1 MSAQVHDLVAVC
13 KEILGPRQPRIG
25 RQLELEAAIVAF
37 NADLIEASEL
47 LDSISAAL
55 HNRYAADR
63 LLVVDEEMRALKVA
77 LAEAQPYE
85 PSKEDEAYA
94 EWRARRECD

>member
-1 MSAQVHDLVAVC
+1 MSAQVHDLLAVC

-47 LDSISAAL
+47 LDSIMAAL
-55 HNRYAADR
+55 NHRYSADR
-63 LLVVDEEMRALKVA
+63 LLVVEEEMRALKVA

-85 PSKEDEAYA
+85 PSPEDLAWDDY
-94 EWRARRECD
+94 RARHECD